1 MKIAQPSFR
10 YSALAVLLIAANTAG
25 FAAGFALEEQNA
37 VQTGDFGSGGA
48 AIAEDASTAWYNP
61 GGLIRIQ
68 KPQVVLSG
76 NEIWF
81 NTNFNGTITQ
91 SIQGIGSTGPLAV
104 QNVSGGTSNFIP
116 TFHAAYPL
124 TENLVAGF
132 SVTTPF
138 GLATDYGS
146 ATNLRYAT
154 TETKIKTIDLSPSIG
169 FKINPNFSAGF
180 GIDEQRLLATFDDYA
195 GIMSDRAYDTFNHN
209 SASDWAT
216 GWHTGVLYQLDNA
229 TRFGLAYHSKVIH
242 HASGYSHSTGPLTP
256 DGRSYYLNNA
266 FTSLNMPA
274 KTELS
279 VYHDMNNRWAVM
291 GSITYTQWAILNK
304 ITLHNVAG
312 NAGPLIVTIPE
323 NFNNAWRFS
332 IGSNYKVNDQWLVRA
347 GLGYDQTPANTKDRN
362 LLLPDGDR
370 YALSIG
376 GRYQATKNLALD
388 AGFTH
393 EFIKKVGLNYTATA
407 GIESNTISGKSINSA
422 NILGLQMT
430 YSFA

>member
-1 MKIAQPSFR
+1 MNMARPLFH
-10 YSALAVLLIAANTAG
+10 YSTLALLICANTAG

-37 VQTGDFGSGGA
+37 VQTGDFGAGGA

-81 NTNFNGTITQ
+81 NTAFNG
-91 SIQGIGSTGPLAV
+91 SINYSVTDSGTTGPVAV
-104 QNVSGGTSNFIP
+104 QNVLGGTANFIP

-124 TENLVAGF
+124 TPNVVAGF

-138 GLATDYGS
+138 GLATDYGTS
-146 ATNLRYAT
+146 TNLRYAT
-154 TETKIKTIDLSPSIG
+154 TETKIKTIDLSPSVG
-169 FKINPNFSAGF
+169 FKINSNFSVGF
-180 GIDEQRLLATFDDYA
+180 GIDEQRFLTTFDDYA
-195 GIMSDRAYDTFNHN
+195 GAPTTTAYDTLNHN
-209 SASDWAT
+209 SASDWAL
-216 GWHTGVLYQLDNA
+216 GWHSGILYQPTNT

-242 HASGYSHSTGPLTP
+242 HATGYSIATGPLASARNDAYT
-256 DGRSYYLNNA
+256 
-266 FTSLNMPA
+266 TLNMPA

-291 GSITYTQWAILNK
+291 GSVSYTQWAILNN
-304 ITLHNVAG
+304 ITLN
-312 NAGPLIVTIPE
+312 NFTSPSGPIVVTIPE

-332 IGSNYKVNDQWLVRA
+332 VGTNYKVNDQWLVRA
-347 GLGYDQTPANTKDRN
+347 GLGYDQAPVNTKDRN

-393 EFIKKVGLNYTATA
+393 EFIKTVGLNYTTAAAATTNA
-407 GIESNTISGKSINSA
+407 VSGKSVSSA